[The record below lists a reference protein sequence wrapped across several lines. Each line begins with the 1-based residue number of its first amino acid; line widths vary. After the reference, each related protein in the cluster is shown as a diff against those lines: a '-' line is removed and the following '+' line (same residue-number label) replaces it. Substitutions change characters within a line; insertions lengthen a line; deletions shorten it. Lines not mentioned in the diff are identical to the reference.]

1 LRLLLLLQTAVTNG
15 GGAFGLAGSAINFNK
30 VTLRGCVAG
39 DRGGAIATLGD
50 LTVIASTLNNC
61 TGLCYRSITLYLL
74 CLTVCAAATTAATA
88 AATTAAAIGA
98 ATSAVAELLAS

>member
-1 LRLLLLLQTAVTNG
+1 VTNG
-15 GGAFGLAGSAINFNK
+15 DGVFGLTGSAINFNK
-30 VTLRGCVAG
+30 VTVRGCVAG

-61 TGLCYRSITLYLL
+61 TGLCYRSITLCLL
-74 CLTVCAAATTAATA
+74 CLAVGAATTA

-98 ATSAVAELLAS
+98 AATAAAEQSCYNACSA